1 MHDKSILKL
10 SIQLLFVKHKVNQFY
25 KNQNPLSICHSTIM
39 QLKITYQ
46 TRDEQTLI
54 SVALWSSRPKKKILM
69 KLSKSKVFTTTVWYL
84 TYGLIIFVYL
94 RFPGLPW
101 VISWLLPKWSGLYKV
116 KVVIKPANFL
126 SLWRQAHWH
135 FRSAQI
141 VDVIYVYMLLTNFGH
156 ICDVFATCSFR
167 RYASPMKNVDL
178 WTFLRT

>member
-1 MHDKSILKL
+1 MRSVPNYHNFNFNPTKSLESRSFWGLCPLDPLTHLGPQGGPQTPYLKLAPLYALSSNPGSAPDLFMHDKSILKL

-54 SVALWSSRPKKKILM
+54 SVALSSRPKKKILM

-101 VISWLLPKWSGLYKV
+101 VIS
-116 KVVIKPANFL
+116 
-126 SLWRQAHWH
+126 
-135 FRSAQI
+135 
-141 VDVIYVYMLLTNFGH
+141 
-156 ICDVFATCSFR
+156 
-167 RYASPMKNVDL
+167 
-178 WTFLRT
+178 